1 MTITITHMSQPMM
14 ARSRARRDPR
24 AARAARRASARLAAE
39 DEAEAEASAARLA
52 AEPDTEPE
60 DEQDIRATF
69 IPNLPYS
76 PMPPNISR
84 YSFLRPP
91 AQKPLIFQLN
101 FRRALARG
109 VAHRAGGR
117 RGRRPGTSTRR
128 AMRST
133 RSTRAYSSRQAEK
146 RGGGGRWAAGRRAV
160 KRRERAP
167 GGRAHVFY

>member
-1 MTITITHMSQPMM
+1 MMT
-14 ARSRARRDPR
+14 RSRARRDPR
-24 AARAARRASARLAAE
+24 AVRAARRASARLAAE

-91 AQKPLIFQLN
+91 AQ
-101 FRRALARG
+101 
-109 VAHRAGGR
+109 
-117 RGRRPGTSTRR
+117 
-128 AMRST
+128 
-133 RSTRAYSSRQAEK
+133 
-146 RGGGGRWAAGRRAV
+146 
-160 KRRERAP
+160 
-167 GGRAHVFY
+167 